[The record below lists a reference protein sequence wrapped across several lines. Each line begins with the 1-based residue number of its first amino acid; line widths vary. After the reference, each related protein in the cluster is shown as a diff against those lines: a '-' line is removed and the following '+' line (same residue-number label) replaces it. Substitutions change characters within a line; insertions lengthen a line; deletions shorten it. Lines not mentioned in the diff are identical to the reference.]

1 MVVAILGLL
10 AALLWPDF
18 WQFQRSGQLDESV
31 RRMRSLVGLTRAH
44 AMSETRTYRLLIRR
58 DGSLRLER
66 QLDPVLA
73 PETFVR
79 VRSTWARVAVLQPEV
94 WIESV
99 TPLPEGPAPIDIVD
113 DQIEFPELDEQVIAV
128 EELDKPEVIEFRP
141 DGTSDSLRWTLRAA
155 DGRGVRLTLDGRLGR
170 VSVEPVER
178 LDPDELRRP
187 EPLEEEPNALDQV
200 SERELLEE
208 LGARP

>member
-1 MVVAILGLL
+1 MVLAIIGIL

-18 WQFQRSGQLDESV
+18 ARFGES
-31 RRMRSLVGLTRAH
+31 RRLGESADRLRNLIGLVRAH
-44 AMSETRTYRLLIRR
+44 AMSEARAYRLRIRA
-58 DGSLRLER
+58 DGTLRLER

-79 VRSTWARVAVLQPEV
+79 VRSPWARVVVLQPDV
-94 WIESV
+94 WVESV

-113 DQIEFPELDEQVIAV
+113 DRIEFPELDEEIIPV
-128 EELDKPEVIEFRP
+128 EELEEPTEILFRP

-155 DGRGVRLTLDGRLGR
+155 DGRGLRMTLDGRLGR
-170 VSVEPVER
+170 VTVEPVER

-187 EPLEEEPNALDQV
+187 EPIEEETSELDQL
-200 SERELLEE
+200 SEQELLEE
-208 LGARP
+208 LRSGP